1 MTWIE
6 ITGRVL
12 VSYLV
17 LLIMARFMGKVQLS
31 QLTFFNYVTGI
42 TIGSMAATLA
52 IEDGL
57 KISHGIYSLIL
68 WASLTVLIEYITLK
82 SSKARKLID
91 GIPNIIIKHGEL
103 IDSEVKKTKINMDEI
118 NMLLR
123 KQNVFNIQEVDYAI
137 LENNGELTVLK
148 KPEYQS
154 PNKNDLHTTL
164 TATKNL
170 PTVIITKGKI
180 YDKNLKDLN
189 LNLDWLNSEIKKKG
203 YKNTE
208 DIYYAE
214 LETDGQ
220 LFILPAQIRN

>member
-12 VSYLV
+12 ASYLI
-17 LLIMARFMGKVQLS
+17 LLIMARFMGKNQLS

-42 TIGSMAATLA
+42 TIGSMAASLA
-52 IEDGL
+52 IEDDL
-57 KISHGIYSLIL
+57 NIFHGIYSLIL
-68 WASLTVLIEYITLK
+68 WSALTVLMEYITLK

-91 GIPNIIIKHGEL
+91 GLPNILIKHGEIVDYEL
-103 IDSEVKKTKINMDEI
+103 KKTKLNMDEI

-123 KQNVFNIQEVDYAI
+123 NQNIFNIQEVDFAI
-137 LENNGELTVLK
+137 LENDGTLTVLK

-170 PTVIITKGKI
+170 PTELIIKGKLNK
-180 YDKNLKDLN
+180 KNLKDLN
-189 LNLDWLNSEIKKKG
+189 LNLDWLNSEIHKKG
-203 YKNTE
+203 YKNIE

-214 LETDGQ
+214 IETDGQ
-220 LFILPAQIRN
+220 LYISPAKLKN

>member
-12 VSYLV
+12 ASYLV
-17 LLIMARFMGKVQLS
+17 LLIMTRFMGKNQLS

-42 TIGSMAATLA
+42 TIGSMAASLA
-52 IEDGL
+52 IEDDL
-57 KISHGIYSLIL
+57 NIFHGIYSLIL
-68 WASLTVLIEYITLK
+68 WSALTVLMEYITLK

-91 GIPNIIIKHGEL
+91 GLPNILIKHGEIVDYEL
-103 IDSEVKKTKINMDEI
+103 KKTKLNMDEI

-123 KQNVFNIQEVDYAI
+123 NQNIFNIQEVDFAI
-137 LENNGELTVLK
+137 LENDGTLTVLK
-148 KPEYQS
+148 KPEYQN

-170 PTVIITKGKI
+170 PTELIIKGKLNE
-180 YDKNLKDLN
+180 KNLKDLN
-189 LNLDWLNSEIKKKG
+189 LNLDWLNFEIHKKG
-203 YKNTE
+203 YKNIE

-214 LETDGQ
+214 IETDGQ
-220 LFILPAQIRN
+220 LYISPAKLKN